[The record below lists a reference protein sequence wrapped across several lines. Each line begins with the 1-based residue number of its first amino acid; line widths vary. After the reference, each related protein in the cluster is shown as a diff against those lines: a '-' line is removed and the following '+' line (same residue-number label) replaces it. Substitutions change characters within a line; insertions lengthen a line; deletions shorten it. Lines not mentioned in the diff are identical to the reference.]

1 MIDFQ
6 GYLRVLFKLTFRF
19 EILMEFSCD
28 TKTAACIMQVSR
40 YLMAG
45 MLEGALFM
53 TLRVVPERVIIDIH

>member
-19 EILMEFSCD
+19 EILMFSCD
-28 TKTAACIMQVSR
+28 TKTAACIMQLSR

-53 TLRVVPERVIIDIH
+53 SLKVVPERAIFDIH